1 SETGSSA
8 RASGWRTCSTG
19 CWESEASPRCDMGS
33 RGSQHRDEDGSVTRS
48 RSTRRRPLEG
58 GPSSSGD
65 CRARPYHSV
74 VVSLHLVVRPQAL
87 AHKRLPVV
95 ALEGLGARVAVALL
109 HLLLLGL
116 GAGFSGR
123 TRRSH
128 PPTPKYVVVIR
139 SLARSVLGVPSNTM
153 VPWSMT

>member
-1 SETGSSA
+1 MN
-8 RASGWRTCSTG
+8 
-19 CWESEASPRCDMGS
+19 D
-33 RGSQHRDEDGSVTRS
+33 RDVRLQGP
-48 RSTRRRPLEG
+48 RRRPLEG
-58 GPSSSGD
+58 GPSSSGE
-65 CRARPYHSV
+65 CRARSWHPV
-74 VVSLHLVVRPQAL
+74 GVSLHLVVSLETL

-95 ALEGLGARVAVALL
+95 ALEGLGARVGVAFL
-109 HLLLLGL
+109 HLLLLSHGS
-116 GAGFSGR
+116 GFSGR